1 MPRYVGIDPS
11 TKTGL
16 VVLDED
22 GEIWEEREVA
32 EDSLN
37 GRSPK
42 PEAML
47 ALIRKV
53 IALVEPGDRVAIEGF
68 GFASQT
74 GFLLGGIG
82 WAIRLQ
88 LHIRGIPFVEVAPS
102 ALKKFSG
109 AGGNC
114 AKEELAVEVF
124 ARWGFRSKSN
134 NITDA
139 YVLAQIARALHEPV
153 RLIKKQKEVIS
164 NLRGC
169 FENGKRT
176 VQREVRK
183 NHAFKQ
189 KQGRA

>member
-16 VVLDED
+16 VVLDEE

-37 GRSPK
+37 GRAPT

-53 IALVEPGDRVAIEGF
+53 MALVEPGDQVAIEGF
-68 GFASQT
+68 GFASES

-88 LHIRGIPFVEVAPS
+88 LHIRGITFVEVAPS

-114 AKEELAVEVF
+114 AKEVLAVEVY
-124 ARWGFRSKSN
+124 ARWGFRSRSN

-153 RLIKKQKEVIS
+153 RLIKRQEEVIS

-169 FENGKRT
+169 SENGKRT
-176 VQREVRK
+176 VPSKIRK
-183 NHAFKQ
+183 NHAGRKKQ
-189 KQGRA
+189 SRA

>member
-1 MPRYVGIDPS
+1 MSRYVGIDPS

-22 GEIWEEREVA
+22 GEIWEEREVT

-37 GRSPK
+37 GQTPT
-42 PEAML
+42 PQAML
-47 ALIRKV
+47 KLVGKIM
-53 IALVEPGDRVAIEGF
+53 ALVEPGDRVAIEGF
-68 GFASQT
+68 GFASQH

-82 WAIRLQ
+82 WAIRMQ
-88 LHIRGIPFVEVAPS
+88 LTLRGIAYTEVAPS
-102 ALKKFSG
+102 ALKKYSG
-109 AGGNC
+109 ASGNC
-114 AKEELAVEVF
+114 AKEELAVEVY

-139 YVLAQIARALHEPV
+139 YVLAHIARALHEPV
-153 RLIKKQKEVIS
+153 RLIKRQEEVIT

-183 NHAFKQ
+183 NHTRKQ